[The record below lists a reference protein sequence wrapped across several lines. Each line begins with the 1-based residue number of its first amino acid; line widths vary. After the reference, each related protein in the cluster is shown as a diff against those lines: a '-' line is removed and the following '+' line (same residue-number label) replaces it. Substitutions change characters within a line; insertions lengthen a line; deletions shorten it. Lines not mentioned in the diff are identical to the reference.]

1 MKKVLFVFTLLFGCF
16 GLPYVNAVNLEP
28 KVDKKSQE
36 RIIITTDLEVDD
48 MNGIILSLMYADQY
62 DLAGIVWTA
71 GMFHFSGDLGKHTL
85 AEITPN
91 YRCNAQHCE
100 HTVANAG
107 ELRSYRP
114 ADPTFLD
121 RMLNCYEVDYKN
133 LSKNSPNYPTPDYL
147 RSITKVGNIEFEG
160 DYRFETEGS
169 KLIEELIMDD
179 DMRPLHIQHW
189 GGINTT
195 VRALYSIYEKYHGT
209 ADWPKVLEK
218 VVAKVRLAGS
228 GEDNCRA
235 DSKID
240 EMFPGLQNDNRAR
253 ISSYGQFFSAKT
265 AAPEVL
271 PYYQSDYLCDAFK
284 FNHGKLLSEFWLM
297 GEGRAVFGEP
307 LIYNYGLIT
316 YMDWGLSAKLGWGPE
331 NLSSRPRYEFDP
343 FDWMCCQFG
352 CSGYIDFGI
361 RQGMNHM
368 NNRYTQVYFD
378 ELAAR
383 ADWALG
389 GPENCNHAPIV
400 KAETLDF
407 KVKPGKSVTLTASAV
422 DPDGNEMSVNWWVE
436 PAMAKDA
443 NPFTAQAPYGGDKVL
458 GSCLSVQSE
467 QPYVAG
473 TPYTVTFTVPKTAQI
488 GDRIVVNMEVTDKA
502 ERPMHRYAQFY
513 IDVVKK

>member
-1 MKKVLFVFTLLFGCF
+1 MKKTKNLLFALASTFIVGQSMWS
-16 GLPYVNAVNLEP
+16 ANLEP
-28 KVDKKSQE
+28 KVDKKTQE
-36 RIIITTDLEVDD
+36 RILITTDLEVDD
-48 MNGIILSLMYADQY
+48 MNGIILSFMYADQY

-71 GMFHFSGDLGKHTL
+71 GMFHFQGDHGEHTL

-114 ADPTFLD
+114 VDPTFLD
-121 RMLNCYEVDYKN
+121 RMLDFYAIDYEN
-133 LSKNSPNYPTPDYL
+133 LKKNSPNYPTPEYL

-169 KLIEELIMDD
+169 KFIEQLILDD

-195 VRALYSIYEKYHGT
+195 VRALMSIYEKYHGT
-209 ADWPKVLEK
+209 SQWNDILNK
-218 VVAKVRLAGS
+218 VVTKVRLAGS

-240 EMFPGLQNDNRAR
+240 ELFPGLQNDNRSRVSA
-253 ISSYGQFFSAKT
+253 YGQFFSAVT

-271 PYYQSDYLCDAFK
+271 PYYQSDWLCDAFK
-284 FNHGKLLSEFWLM
+284 FGHGKLMSEFWLM

-316 YMDWGLSAKLGWGPE
+316 YMDWATSAKLGWGPA
-331 NLSSRPRYEFDP
+331 NLASRPRVDFDP

-352 CSGYIDFGI
+352 CSSYVDLGL
-361 RQGMNHM
+361 RQGVNNI
-368 NNRYTQVYFD
+368 NNRYTAVYFD

-383 ADWALG
+383 ADWAIA
-389 GPENCNHAPIV
+389 GPDECNHAPMV
-400 KAETLDF
+400 KAEQLDF
-407 KVKPGKSVTLTASAV
+407 KVKAGKTVSLSGSAT
-422 DPDGNEMSVNWWVE
+422 DPDGDELSAKWWI
-436 PAMAKDA
+436 PAAACTYKDGKA
-443 NPFTAQAPYGGDKVL
+443 EG
-458 GSCLSVQSE
+458 LSVSE
-467 QPYVAG
+467 NSG
-473 TPYTVTFTVPKTAQI
+473 WTTTFTVPKDAKK
-488 GDRIVVNMEVTDKA
+488 GDRIVVNLEVSDNAK
-502 ERPMHRYAQFY
+502 RPMHRYAQFF
-513 IDVVKK
+513 IDVI

>member
-1 MKKVLFVFTLLFGCF
+1 MKRKLTFVVFALLALCG
-16 GLPYVNAVNLEP
+16 YQQTSAVNLES
-28 KVDKKSQE
+28 KIDKKTQE

-71 GMFHFSGDLGKHTL
+71 GMFHFSGDGGKHTL

-91 YRCNAQHCE
+91 YRCTAQHCE
-100 HTVANAG
+100 HTVAHAG

-114 ADPTFLD
+114 ADPTFLG
-121 RMLNCYEVDYKN
+121 RMLDFYAIDYKN
-133 LSKNSPNYPTPDYL
+133 LSKNSPNYPTPEYL

-195 VRALYSIYEKYHGT
+195 VRALMSIYEKYHNT
-209 ADWPKVLEK
+209 AEWNQILEK
-218 VVAKVRLAGS
+218 VTAKVRLAGS

-240 EMFPGLQNDNRAR
+240 ELFPGLKNDDRGWVSA
-253 ISSYGQFFSAKT
+253 YGQFFSAKT

-284 FNHGKLLSEFWLM
+284 FNHGKLLGEFWLM
-297 GEGRAVFGEP
+297 GEGRAVFGEL

-316 YMDWGLSAKLGWGPE
+316 YMDWGLSAELGWGPE
-331 NLSSRPRYEFDP
+331 SLKGRPRFEFDP

-352 CSGYIDFGI
+352 CASYIDLGLRQGI
-361 RQGMNHM
+361 RNLH
-368 NNRYTQVYFD
+368 NRYTAVYFD

-383 ADWALG
+383 ADWAIA
-389 GPENCNHAPIV
+389 GPEACNHAPIV
-400 KAETLDF
+400 RADQLDF
-407 KVKPGKSVTLTASAV
+407 KVKRGKTVTLSGTATDPDNNDLTVKWWIPTASCTYKEGKAESLEV
-422 DPDGNEMSVNWWVE
+422 SNQDGWTTS
-436 PAMAKDA
+436 
-443 NPFTAQAPYGGDKVL
+443 
-458 GSCLSVQSE
+458 
-467 QPYVAG
+467 
-473 TPYTVTFTVPKTAQI
+473 FTVPKDAKV
-488 GDRIVVNMEVTDKA
+488 GDRFVVNMEVSDVAT
-502 ERPMHRYAQFY
+502 RPMHRFAQFF
-513 IDVVKK
+513 IDVVK